1 MTIME
6 HVNGRHQQGRTAPA
20 LPEHTFKDSGIT
32 IRIRKVG
39 PTTQQRLAQQIIKD
53 NPEPQ
58 PPVVETEVGPEKN
71 EADPEYIEK
80 LAAWNT
86 ETRNQLTQRL
96 LLISALEAE
105 VEIDAEAKQDIAR
118 KKRHLTVIGIP
129 YEDNPD
135 LTPEE
140 NDKVFYILHVAA
152 ATPEDLGE
160 FSSAVMRRSVPTE
173 EAVQAQITTF
183 PGDVPGA

>member
-1 MTIME
+1 MAAPIVHT
-6 HVNGRHQQGRTAPA
+6 NGTRGRTVPA

-105 VEIDAEAKQDIAR
+105 VEIDATAGSIR
-118 KKRHLTVIGIP
+118 MLT
-129 YEDNPD
+129 
-135 LTPEE
+135 
-140 NDKVFYILHVAA
+140 AA
-152 ATPEDLGE
+152 
-160 FSSAVMRRSVPTE
+160 VR
-173 EAVQAQITTF
+173 
-183 PGDVPGA
+183 